1 MDRPRRKSVSAVN
14 YSERERSPIARGSRR
29 SMRKTVGNEIKNP
42 KDKNEIQDV
51 PKTSKSVGRRSN
63 KPEIAESSESEDDSP
78 IEISDDEETVKSTSS
93 RRSLRKTKSCNE
105 LKITEKESPKKIKLS
120 RNRTPSM
127 KALESIT
134 TENSPTVNAIEC
146 PAVRQSSRYKTPSK
160 VRFISLIRK
169 SEFQIEI
176 FNFKFIFSE
185 IWRVRSKRS

>member
-1 MDRPRRKSVSAVN
+1 MDRPRRKSVSVVN
-14 YSERERSPIARGSRR
+14 YSERERSPVARGSRR

-63 KPEIAESSESEDDSP
+63 KPVISESSESEDDSP